1 VLNLTGHEAGESTY
15 VFFLLHLILLCA
27 AKEIKSGRKGLLAI
41 YALKK
46 EKKGGRKIKKGG
58 KGLVRLSSVTGRR
71 TQDRQPAIY
80 PHSSLG
86 RAQRR

>member
-46 EKKGGRKIKKGG
+46 EKKGGEKDKKGR
-58 KGLVRLSSVTGRR
+58 KGFSSVVKCNGPTDSG
-71 TQDRQPAIY
+71 
-80 PHSSLG
+80 
-86 RAQRR
+86 